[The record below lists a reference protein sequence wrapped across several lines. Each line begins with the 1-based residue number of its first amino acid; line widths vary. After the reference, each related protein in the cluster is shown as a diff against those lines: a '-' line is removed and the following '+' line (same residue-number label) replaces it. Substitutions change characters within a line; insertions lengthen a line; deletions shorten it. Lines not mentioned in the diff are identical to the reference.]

1 MKEPKFGELVKREE
15 IPRAGHAGG
24 APPSEFSL
32 QVLARLQDGLVLPV
46 EFADPKAARIAVNSA
61 HDQRSFLKQQ
71 GIRAAQRGTTVYF
84 WKES

>member
-46 EFADPKAARIAVNSA
+46 EFPDPKAALTAASA
-61 HDQRSFLKQQ
+61 ARLPHSYLKLR